1 MKTIFNISIR
11 NKAVTRLTPAG
22 FICILFSVLCIF
34 ASCNLQ
40 IDPISDQ
47 SELNLSTTDTADT
60 RIKYKDRAAMEAVY
74 KNLYTLM
81 RDRQEHWYLDYL
93 LFGEARTDNAYAGTT
108 GAEVVPVETNAL
120 DASNPDIAR
129 DWDRYLEDIAKA
141 NVVITNIDSVP
152 DPAFSQAERAQWKA
166 EAKIF
171 RALMLFDL
179 AHWFGNIPLNLKEA
193 PDITSDN
200 IEEVYPLYFPK
211 PVTQEEAYA
220 QVIKDLEEALE
231 YAPAL
236 SPIDKTV
243 LSKTVAEA
251 LLAKIHAERGEWDKV
266 ENYCNLVLADGI
278 SLEPDYR
285 SLFGYNAET
294 GDATLRNSRESIL
307 EMQYFTGSGSWV
319 TWMYGRDLANWDESF
334 TWAKWITPSRD
345 LINAFNQEG
354 DTVRMNQTI
363 VYYECSWANY
373 YPSDHYPFM
382 YKCRSA
388 YNSIIKLRGADII
401 LLKAE
406 ALAHN
411 GDLPGAAD
419 CVNQIRQRVGLK
431 DLEASKTSSEDAM
444 LNAILNERRLELAL
458 EGQRL
463 FDLIR
468 FGKLLEVMNTINLR
482 DEGRIPQARPF
493 VEDHRLMPIP
503 QTALDKNA
511 NLIQNPGY

>member
-1 MKTIFNISIR
+1 MLLAISF
-11 NKAVTRLTPAG
+11 T
-22 FICILFSVLCIF
+22 LFALLP
-34 ASCNLQ
+34 SCSLN

-47 SELNLSTTDTADT
+47 SELNLSTQNDTTNT

-74 KNLYTLM
+74 KNLYNIM

-93 LFGEARTDNAYAGTT
+93 LFGESRTDNAYAGTT

-152 DPAFSQAERAQWKA
+152 DPAFSKAEREQWKA

-171 RALMLFDL
+171 RGLMLFDL
-179 AHWFGNIPLNLKEA
+179 AHFFGNIPLNLQEA
-193 PDITSDN
+193 PDITSEN
-200 IEEVYPLYFPK
+200 IEEVYPLYFPM

-220 QVIKDLEEALE
+220 QVIKDLEEAME

-236 SPIDKTV
+236 NPIDKTI

-251 LLAKIHAERGEWDKV
+251 LLAKIHAERGEWDEV

-278 SLEPDYR
+278 ALEPEYGD
-285 SLFGYNAET
+285 LFGYNEDT
-294 GDATLRNSRESIL
+294 GDAVLRNSRESIL

-319 TWMYGRDLANWDESF
+319 TWMYGRDLANYDQSF

-345 LINAFNQEG
+345 LIADFEREG
-354 DTVRMNQTI
+354 DNVRFEQTV
-363 VYYECSWANY
+363 VYYDCAWANY
-373 YPSDHYPFM
+373 YPSNHYPFM

-406 ALAHN
+406 ALAHK
-411 GDLPGAAD
+411 GDLSGAAE
-419 CVNQIRQRVGLK
+419 CVNQIRRRAKLS
-431 DLEASKTSSEDAM
+431 DLDAGKTGSEDAM
-444 LNAILNERRLELAL
+444 LTAILHERRLELAL

-463 FDLIR
+463 FDLVR
-468 FGKLLEVMNTINLR
+468 FGKLLEIMNTINSR
-482 DEGRIPQARPF
+482 DEGRLPQARPF
-493 VEDHRLMPIP
+493 VEAHRLMPIP

-511 NLIQNPGY
+511 NLVQNPGY